1 MKLIRRPRRLREL
14 SLAKAMI
21 RECSLHKKD
30 FILPVFVSDQCE
42 TKEPIE
48 SMPEVYRWSVD
59 AIVAQVEHWKAIGL
73 NAFALFPCVMTEK
86 KCSTGKEAINPNS
99 ISFQAA
105 KKIKA
110 RHKDTLLIADI
121 ALDPFTDHGHDGILD
136 SSGKVDND
144 LTVEILCKSAVI
156 AAQSGFDVVA
166 PSDMMDGRVGEIR
179 KSLDEAGFEHV
190 AILAYS
196 AKFCSAYYGP
206 FRDAISSSQKVPI
219 DKSGYQLDPANHRE
233 ALLELK
239 LDEQEGADILMVKP
253 AEPYLDIIKSAKENS
268 SLPVAAYQVSGEYSR
283 IWAASKL
290 GWLDLDKCAEESLIS
305 IKRAGADMI
314 LTYFAERIVARI

>member
-30 FILPVFVSDQCE
+30 FILPVFVSDHCE

-59 AIVAQVEHWKAIGL
+59 AIVAQVAHWKAIGL
-73 NAFALFPCVMTEK
+73 NAFALFPCVMPEK

-105 KKIKA
+105 KKIKE

-144 LTVEILCKSAVI
+144 LTVEILCNSAVI

-206 FRDAISSSQKVPI
+206 FRDAISSSQEVPI

>member
-59 AIVAQVEHWKAIGL
+59 AIVAQVAHWKGIGL
-73 NAFALFPCVMTEK
+73 NAFALFPCVMPEK

-179 KSLDEAGFEHV
+179 KSLDEAGFEHI

-206 FRDAISSSQKVPI
+206 FRDAISSSQKEPI

>member
-14 SLAKAMI
+14 SLAKAMT

-30 FILPVFVSDQCE
+30 FILPVFVSDHCE

-59 AIVAQVEHWKAIGL
+59 AIVTQVAHWKAIGL
-73 NAFALFPCVMTEK
+73 NAFALFPCVMHEK

-105 KKIKA
+105 KKIKEY
-110 RHKDTLLIADI
+110 HKDTLLIADI

-179 KSLDEAGFEHV
+179 KSLDEAGFEHI

-206 FRDAISSSQKVPI
+206 FRDAISSSQKEPI

>member
-14 SLAKAMI
+14 SLAKAMT

-30 FILPVFVSDQCE
+30 FILPVFVSDHCE

-59 AIVAQVEHWKAIGL
+59 AIVTQVAHWKAIGL
-73 NAFALFPCVMTEK
+73 NAFALFPCVMHEK

-105 KKIKA
+105 KKIKEY
-110 RHKDTLLIADI
+110 HKDTLLIADI

-136 SSGKVDND
+136 TSGKVDND

-179 KSLDEAGFEHV
+179 KSLDEAGFEHI

-206 FRDAISSSQKVPI
+206 FRDAISSSQKEPI

>member
-1 MKLIRRPRRLREL
+1 MV
-14 SLAKAMI
+14 
-21 RECSLHKKD
+21 RECSLNKKD
-30 FILPVFVSDQCE
+30 FILPVFVSDHCE

-48 SMPEVYRWSVD
+48 SMPEVYRWSVN

-73 NAFALFPCVMTEK
+73 NAFALFPCVMNEK
-86 KCSTGKEAINPNS
+86 KCSTGKEAINPDS

-105 KKIKA
+105 KKIKEH
-110 RHKDTLLIADI
+110 HKDILLIADI
-121 ALDPFTDHGHDGILD
+121 ALDPFTDHGHDGILG

-156 AAQSGFDVVA
+156 AAKSGFDVVA

-179 KSLDEAGFEHV
+179 KSLDEAGFKHV

-206 FRDAISSSQKVPI
+206 FRDAISSTQKEPI

-290 GWLDLDKCAEESLIS
+290 GWLDLDKCAEESLTS
-305 IKRAGADMI
+305 IKRAGADII

>member
-14 SLAKAMI
+14 SLAKAMT

-30 FILPVFVSDQCE
+30 FILPVFVSDHCE

-59 AIVAQVEHWKAIGL
+59 AIVTQVAHWKAIGL
-73 NAFALFPCVMTEK
+73 NAFALFPCVMREK

-105 KKIKA
+105 KKIKEY
-110 RHKDTLLIADI
+110 HKDTLLIADI

-179 KSLDEAGFEHV
+179 KSLDEAGFEHI

-206 FRDAISSSQKVPI
+206 FRDAISSSQKEPI

>member
-30 FILPVFVSDQCE
+30 FILPVFVSDHCE

-59 AIVAQVEHWKAIGL
+59 AIVAQVAHWKAIGL

-86 KCSTGKEAINPNS
+86 KCSAGKEAINPNS

>member
-1 MKLIRRPRRLREL
+1 
-14 SLAKAMI
+14 MI

-179 KSLDEAGFEHV
+179 KSLDEAGFEHI

-206 FRDAISSSQKVPI
+206 FRDAISSSQKEPI

>member
-1 MKLIRRPRRLREL
+1 
-14 SLAKAMI
+14 MI

-206 FRDAISSSQKVPI
+206 FRDAISSSQEVTI

>member
-14 SLAKAMI
+14 SLAKAMT

-30 FILPVFVSDQCE
+30 FILPVFVSDHCE

-59 AIVAQVEHWKAIGL
+59 AIVSQVAHWKAIGL
-73 NAFALFPCVMTEK
+73 NAFALFPCVMHEK

-105 KKIKA
+105 KKIKEY
-110 RHKDTLLIADI
+110 HKDTLLIADI

-179 KSLDEAGFEHV
+179 KSLDEAGFEHI

-206 FRDAISSSQKVPI
+206 FRDAISSSQKEPI

>member
-1 MKLIRRPRRLREL
+1 MKLDRRPRRLREL
-14 SLAKAMI
+14 SVAKAMI
-21 RECSLHKKD
+21 RECSLHKED
-30 FILPVFVSDQCE
+30 FILPVFVSDHCE
-42 TKEPIE
+42 TKEPIK
-48 SMPEVYRWSVD
+48 SMPEVYRWPLD
-59 AIVAQVEHWKAIGL
+59 AIVTQIAQWKEIGL
-73 NAFALFPCVMTEK
+73 NAFALFPCVMPQK
-86 KCSTGKEAINPNS
+86 KCSRGKEAINPHS
-99 ISFQAA
+99 VSFEAA
-105 KKIKA
+105 KKIKEQ
-110 RHKDTLLIADI
+110 HQDTLLIADI

-156 AAQSGFDVVA
+156 AAQSGFDIVA
-166 PSDMMDGRVGEIR
+166 PSDMMDGRIGEIR
-179 KSLDEAGFEHV
+179 KSLDKAGYEHV

-206 FRDAISSSQKVPI
+206 FRDAISSSQNEPI

-239 LDEQEGADILMVKP
+239 LDEQEGADIVMVKP

-290 GWLDLDKCAEESLIS
+290 GWLDLDKCAEESLLG
-305 IKRAGADMI
+305 IKRAGADLI
-314 LTYFAERIVARI
+314 LTYFAERMIKKL

>member
-1 MKLIRRPRRLREL
+1 
-14 SLAKAMI
+14 MI

-206 FRDAISSSQKVPI
+206 FRDAISSSQEVPI

>member
-14 SLAKAMI
+14 SLAKAMVQ
-21 RECSLHKKD
+21 ECSLNKKD
-30 FILPVFVSDQCE
+30 FILPVFVSDHCE
-42 TKEPIE
+42 IKEPIE
-48 SMPEVYRWSVD
+48 SMPEVYRWSLN
-59 AIVAQVEHWKAIGL
+59 AIVDQVEHWKAIGL
-73 NAFALFPCVMTEK
+73 NAFALFPCVMNEK
-86 KCSTGKEAINPNS
+86 KCSTGKEAINPDS

-105 KKIKA
+105 KKIKEH
-110 RHKDTLLIADI
+110 HKDILLIADI

-144 LTVEILCKSAVI
+144 LTVEILCKSAVM

-179 KSLDEAGFEHV
+179 KSLDEAGFKHV

-206 FRDAISSSQKVPI
+206 FRDAISSTQKEPI

>member
-14 SLAKAMI
+14 SLAKAMVQ
-21 RECSLHKKD
+21 ESSLNKKD
-30 FILPVFVSDQCE
+30 FILPVFVSDHCE
-42 TKEPIE
+42 IKEPIE
-48 SMPEVYRWSVD
+48 SMPEVYRWSLN
-59 AIVAQVEHWKAIGL
+59 AIVDQVEHWKAIGL
-73 NAFALFPCVMTEK
+73 NAFALFPCVMNEK
-86 KCSTGKEAINPNS
+86 KCSTGKEAINPDS

-105 KKIKA
+105 KKIKEH
-110 RHKDTLLIADI
+110 HKDILLIADI

-144 LTVEILCKSAVI
+144 LTVEILCKSAVM

-179 KSLDEAGFEHV
+179 KSLDEAGFKHV

-206 FRDAISSSQKVPI
+206 FRDAISSTQKEPI
-219 DKSGYQLDPANHRE
+219 DKSGYQLNPANHRE

>member
-14 SLAKAMI
+14 SLAKAMV
-21 RECSLHKKD
+21 RECSLNKKD
-30 FILPVFVSDQCE
+30 FILPVFVSDHCE

-48 SMPEVYRWSVD
+48 SMPEVYRWSVN

-73 NAFALFPCVMTEK
+73 NAFALFPCVMNEK
-86 KCSTGKEAINPNS
+86 KCSTGKEAINPDS

-105 KKIKA
+105 KKIKEH
-110 RHKDTLLIADI
+110 HKDILLIADI
-121 ALDPFTDHGHDGILD
+121 ALDPFTDHGHDGILG

-156 AAQSGFDVVA
+156 AAKSGFDVVA

-179 KSLDEAGFEHV
+179 KSLDEAGFKHV

-206 FRDAISSSQKVPI
+206 FRDAISSTQKEPI

-290 GWLDLDKCAEESLIS
+290 GWLDLDKCAEESLTS

>member
-21 RECSLHKKD
+21 RECTLHKKD

-206 FRDAISSSQKVPI
+206 FRDAISSSQEVPI

>member
-1 MKLIRRPRRLREL
+1 
-14 SLAKAMI
+14 MI

-59 AIVAQVEHWKAIGL
+59 AIVAQVAHWKGIGL

-206 FRDAISSSQKVPI
+206 FRDAISSSQEVPI

>member
-1 MKLIRRPRRLREL
+1 
-14 SLAKAMI
+14 MI

-206 FRDAISSSQKVPI
+206 FRDAISSSQKEPI

-314 LTYFAERIVARI
+314 LTYFAERIVAKI

>member
-73 NAFALFPCVMTEK
+73 NAFALFPCVMPEK

-206 FRDAISSSQKVPI
+206 FRDAISSSQEVPI

>member
-30 FILPVFVSDQCE
+30 FILPVFVSDHCE

-59 AIVAQVEHWKAIGL
+59 AIVAQVAHWKAIGL
-73 NAFALFPCVMTEK
+73 NAFALFPCVMPEK

-105 KKIKA
+105 KKIKE

-190 AILAYS
+190 AIIAYS
-196 AKFCSAYYGP
+196 SNFCSAYYGP
-206 FRDAISSSQKVPI
+206 FRDAISSSQKEPI

>member
-190 AILAYS
+190 VILAYS

-206 FRDAISSSQKVPI
+206 FRDAISSSQKEPI

>member
-206 FRDAISSSQKVPI
+206 FRDAISSSQEVPI

-314 LTYFAERIVARI
+314 LTYFAERIVAKI

>member
-1 MKLIRRPRRLREL
+1 M
-14 SLAKAMI
+14 
-21 RECSLHKKD
+21 H
-30 FILPVFVSDQCE
+30 
-42 TKEPIE
+42 
-48 SMPEVYRWSVD
+48 
-59 AIVAQVEHWKAIGL
+59 
-73 NAFALFPCVMTEK
+73 EK

-105 KKIKA
+105 KKIKEY
-110 RHKDTLLIADI
+110 HKETLLIADI

-179 KSLDEAGFEHV
+179 KSLDEAGFEHI

-206 FRDAISSSQKVPI
+206 FRDAISSSQKEPI

>member
-30 FILPVFVSDQCE
+30 FILPVFVSDHWE

-59 AIVAQVEHWKAIGL
+59 AIVAQVAHWKAIGL
-73 NAFALFPCVMTEK
+73 NAFALFPCVMPEK

-105 KKIKA
+105 KKIKE

-206 FRDAISSSQKVPI
+206 FRDAISSSQKEPI

-305 IKRAGADMI
+305 IKRAVADMI

>member
-1 MKLIRRPRRLREL
+1 
-14 SLAKAMI
+14 MI

-206 FRDAISSSQKVPI
+206 FRDAISSSQKMPI

>member
-1 MKLIRRPRRLREL
+1 
-14 SLAKAMI
+14 MI

-59 AIVAQVEHWKAIGL
+59 AIVAQVAHWKAIGL

>member
-59 AIVAQVEHWKAIGL
+59 AIVAQVAHWKAIGL

>member
-59 AIVAQVEHWKAIGL
+59 AIVAQVAHWKAIGL

-206 FRDAISSSQKVPI
+206 FRDAISSSQEVPI

>member
-59 AIVAQVEHWKAIGL
+59 AIVAQVAHWKGIGL

-206 FRDAISSSQKVPI
+206 FRDAISSSQEVPI

>member
-30 FILPVFVSDQCE
+30 FILPVFVCDQCE

-59 AIVAQVEHWKAIGL
+59 AIVAQVAHWKGIGL
-73 NAFALFPCVMTEK
+73 NAFALFPCVMPEK

-206 FRDAISSSQKVPI
+206 FRDAISSSQKEPI

>member
-59 AIVAQVEHWKAIGL
+59 AIVAQVAHWKGIGL
-73 NAFALFPCVMTEK
+73 NAFALFPCVMPEK

-206 FRDAISSSQKVPI
+206 FRDAISSSQEVTI